1 MSAEETILSKVATI
15 STKLEE
21 MHYDLLTL
29 EGEIHE
35 MNGRQRTDHDRI
47 VQLEG
52 RIGLLSILG
61 AGLTLIASTLAGWF
75 GVRH

>member
-1 MSAEETILSKVATI
+1 MSAEETILSKLATI

-47 VQLEG
+47 IRLEG
-52 RIGLLSILG
+52 HVGLLSIMG
-61 AGLTLIASTLAGWF
+61 AGLTLIASTFAGWF
-75 GVRH
+75 GIRH